1 MITSSLFADVIQSSA
16 TSLQK
21 YEGGNWDASSSI
33 SYNVIGNEIEI
44 AIPFALLEIAQGTT
58 PEFHFKWADNPQN
71 LNDVSAF
78 FTDGEAAPDRRFNYN
93 FDGSATLWVDNNALI
108 LEGLKVYPNPI
119 KDRITL
125 SAKNVIKDMSIYN
138 LLGQEV
144 LKSAVN
150 SRDFSLDISTL
161 KTGIYTVKVVINES
175 VRNFKIV
182 KE

>member
-1 MITSSLFADVIQSSA
+1 M
-16 TSLQK
+16 
-21 YEGGNWDASSSI
+21 
-33 SYNVIGNEIEI
+33 
-44 AIPFALLEIAQGTT
+44 
-58 PEFHFKWADNPQN
+58 
-71 LNDVSAF
+71 
-78 FTDGEAAPDRRFNYN
+78 
-93 FDGSATLWVDNNALI
+93 
-108 LEGLKVYPNPI
+108 YPNPI